1 MFSYKKFRCRGEAAR
16 CLAKSLKI
24 IGNGTIHRFYLSS
37 IVNYGH
43 ILHLLFKLQQRHFGY
58 NYARDDTIHYIYA
71 HIAELIAGMFLYTA
85 NSQTPVE

>member
-1 MFSYKKFRCRGEAAR
+1 MPAS
-16 CLAKSLKI
+16 SLV
-24 IGNGTIHRFYLSS
+24 YLVPLGVATLSLS
-37 IVNYGH
+37 
-43 ILHLLFKLQQRHFGY
+43 HLLSKLQQRHFGY